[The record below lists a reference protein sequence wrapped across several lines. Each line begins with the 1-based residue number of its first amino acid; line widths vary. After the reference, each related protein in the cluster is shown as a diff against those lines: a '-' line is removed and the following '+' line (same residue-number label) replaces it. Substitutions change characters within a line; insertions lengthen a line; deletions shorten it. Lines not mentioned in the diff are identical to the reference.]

1 LLNSNGNKR
10 KTMNKELQRYWDA
23 FELSDLVDKNRNKSG
38 YVSPHN
44 IGYGLFRHTVR
55 NAVNTVPKDLRD
67 EYLQT
72 FVNKDLT
79 KITKWYKESKAKEWR
94 RYSKKNTI
102 DKNKSYYLNGYKD
115 IPFDKRPGFEYK

>member
-1 LLNSNGNKR
+1 
-10 KTMNKELQRYWDA
+10 MNKNLQKYWNA
-23 FELSDLVDKNRNKSG
+23 YELSDLVDKNRNKSG

-79 KITKWYKESKAKEWR
+79 KITKWYKESKQKKWGH
-94 RYSKKNTI
+94 YSKENTI

-115 IPFDKRPGFEYK
+115 IPFKDRPGLKYK